1 VNLDELV
8 SMGEAIHEE
17 LGREYYLTLAGLK
30 LDAAFQEIYGRYP
43 ELLCDEVLAMA
54 KESGSLPLLEW
65 IVGVRIGRQVA
76 PLEEQQIEWEQGA
89 VLKVNGQEVPYLRA
103 TIELANSADRDYRLQ
118 LDRVRASEQARGLD
132 GMKRDRLAL
141 EHAEMSA
148 LGYPD
153 YIIAVSALSG
163 IDLDALGDSAAEFLV
178 RTEDMYGDSLA
189 RVVRKRLGLGLGQL
203 MRADTSWTFRAD
215 QFDAAFPPDALI
227 ETAIGQMREM
237 DLDAEQGGRVR
248 FDTADRDGKQ
258 PRAFCVPVRVPE
270 EVYLVTRPHGGH
282 NDYRTFW
289 HELGHAMHFSSP
301 SRSLPFEARWL
312 GDSSVTEGFAM
323 LWDHLTLDPT
333 WLGRYTGLGHDDI
346 RSLTFELAVQ
356 ELHLVRRYAAKVI
369 YELSLHRSDL
379 IGMGPEYVRCLSE
392 ATLFKYSEDDHLGDV
407 DPGFYSARYV
417 RAWQLESLISE
428 TLRQRFDE
436 DWYRNPRAGE
446 FIHQLMARGQG
457 TPAHGLASEVA
468 GVDLTFDAIIR
479 RVESLL
485 N

>member
-1 VNLDELV
+1 VNFDQLV

-30 LDAAFQEIYGRYP
+30 PEAAFQAIYGRYP
-43 ELLCDEVLAMA
+43 QLLGDDVLDVA
-54 KESGSLPLLEW
+54 KESGSRPLLEW
-65 IVGVRIGRQVA
+65 IVGVRIGKQVA
-76 PLEEQQIEWEQGA
+76 SLEEQQLEWEKDT
-89 VLKVNGQEVPYLRA
+89 VLKIDGREVPYLRA

-118 LDRVRASEQARGLD
+118 LDRMRASERARGLD

-141 EHAEMSA
+141 EHAEISA

-153 YIIAVSALSG
+153 YVTAVSALSG
-163 IDLDALGDSAAEFLV
+163 IDLDALGNSAAEFLG
-178 RTEDMYGDSLA
+178 RTEDMYRDSLA
-189 RVVRKRLGLGLGQL
+189 RLVKKRLGLGLDQL

-248 FDTADRDGKQ
+248 FDTEERDGKQ

-270 EVYLVTRPHGGH
+270 EVYLVIRPHGGH

-301 SRSLPFEARWL
+301 PRSLQFEARWL

-323 LWDHLTLDPT
+323 LWDHLTMDPM
-333 WLGRYTGLGHDDI
+333 WLGRYTDLGHDDI

-356 ELHLVRRYAAKVI
+356 ELHLVRRYAAKVL

-379 IGMGPEYVRCLSE
+379 VDMGPEYVSRLSE
-392 ATLFKYSEDDHLGDV
+392 ATLFRYSEDDHLGDV
-407 DPGFYSARYV
+407 DAGFYSARYV

-428 TLRQRFDE
+428 TLRNRFDA
-436 DWYRNPRAGE
+436 DWYRNPHAGE
-446 FIHQLMARGQG
+446 FVHQLMARGQG
-457 TPAHGLASEVA
+457 TPADGLASEVA
-468 GVDLTFDAIIR
+468 GVDLAFDAIVR
-479 RVESLL
+479 RVEPLL
-485 N
+485 D